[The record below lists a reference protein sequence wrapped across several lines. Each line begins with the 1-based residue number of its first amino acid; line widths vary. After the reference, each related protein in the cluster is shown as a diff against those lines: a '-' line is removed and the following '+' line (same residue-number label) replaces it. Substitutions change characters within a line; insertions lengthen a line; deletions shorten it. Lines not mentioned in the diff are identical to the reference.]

1 MKTIRFIAACVALI
15 SLGGCIT
22 DEQIIAEQT
31 SECIKMGFK
40 PGSQELV
47 LCRMNLETRR
57 QTQESLLIHQMQQQ
71 SINDMNRNNAILN
84 GH

>member
-1 MKTIRFIAACVALI
+1 
-15 SLGGCIT
+15 
-22 DEQIIAEQT
+22 
-31 SECIKMGFK
+31 
-40 PGSQELV
+40 
-47 LCRMNLETRR
+47 MNLETRR